1 MLLSALR
8 FEYIDQTAASSG
20 DGSPRR
26 SVFCL
31 SETEGSAVTDT
42 SSPLVVCTEVT
53 RRYDSDGGPFT
64 ADGRTVTAL
73 DSVSLDVAGG
83 EVVGVAGPS
92 GSGKSTLL
100 HLLAGLDT
108 PTTGAIEVC
117 GTTIGALSRR
127 QRTTFRR
134 ENVGMV
140 FQRFHLLPALTAR
153 ENVAL
158 PLVQAGIARSDRQSR
173 ADELLDAVGLD
184 DRPSHYPSALSGG
197 EQQRVAIARALA
209 ADPAVVIADEPT
221 GELDRETGERV
232 LDLLTDVSDGR
243 AIIVA
248 SHDEYTLNRTDR
260 VVRLR
265 DGVRQ

>member
-1 MLLSALR
+1 MTDISASR
-8 FEYIDQTAASSG
+8 
-20 DGSPRR
+20 
-26 SVFCL
+26 
-31 SETEGSAVTDT
+31 
-42 SSPLVVCTEVT
+42 PLVACTEVT
-53 RRYDSDGGPFT
+53 RRYDADGGLFRS
-64 ADGRTVTAL
+64 DERTVTAL
-73 DSVSLDVAGG
+73 DSVSLDAAGG

-108 PTTGAIEVC
+108 PTAGRIEIR
-117 GTTIGALSRR
+117 GTDVGALSARR
-127 QRTTFRR
+127 RTTFRR
-134 ENVGMV
+134 EHVGMV

-158 PLVQAGIARSDRQSR
+158 PLIQAGISR
-173 ADELLDAVGLD
+173 ADRRSRATELLDAVGLG
-184 DRPSHYPSALSGG
+184 DRASHYPSALSGG

-232 LDLLTDVSDGR
+232 LDLLTDVSDDR
-243 AIIVA
+243 VIIVA
-248 SHDEYTLNRTDR
+248 SHDEYTLDRTGR
-260 VVRLR
+260 VVNLR

>member
-1 MLLSALR
+1 M
-8 FEYIDQTAASSG
+8 
-20 DGSPRR
+20 
-26 SVFCL
+26 
-31 SETEGSAVTDT
+31 AVTGP
-42 SSPLVVCTEVT
+42 SSPQPLVVCTEVT

-64 ADGRTVTAL
+64 PDGRTVTAL

-108 PTTGAIEVC
+108 PTTGEIAVC
-117 GTTIGALSRR
+117 GTTVGALSRR
-127 QRTTFRR
+127 RRTAFRR

-158 PLVQAGIARSDRQSR
+158 PLVQAGVARSDRRSR
-173 ADELLDAVGLD
+173 ASELLDAVGLD
-184 DRPSHYPSALSGG
+184 DRASHYPSALSGG

-248 SHDEYTLNRTDR
+248 SHDEYTLDRTDR

-265 DGVRQ
+265 DGIRQ

>member
-1 MLLSALR
+1 M
-8 FEYIDQTAASSG
+8 
-20 DGSPRR
+20 
-26 SVFCL
+26 
-31 SETEGSAVTDT
+31 
-42 SSPLVVCTEVT
+42 
-53 RRYDSDGGPFT
+53 
-64 ADGRTVTAL
+64 
-73 DSVSLDVAGG
+73 
-83 EVVGVAGPS
+83 VGVAGPS

-108 PTTGAIEVC
+108 PTTGEIAVC
-117 GTTIGALSRR
+117 GTTVGALSRR
-127 QRTTFRR
+127 RRTAFRR

-158 PLVQAGIARSDRQSR
+158 PLVQAGVARSDRRSR
-173 ADELLDAVGLD
+173 ASELLDAVGLD
-184 DRPSHYPSALSGG
+184 DRASHYPSALSGG

-248 SHDEYTLNRTDR
+248 SHDEYTLDRTDR

-265 DGVRQ
+265 DGIRQ

>member
-1 MLLSALR
+1 MTDVS
-8 FEYIDQTAASSG
+8 
-20 DGSPRR
+20 SPR
-26 SVFCL
+26 
-31 SETEGSAVTDT
+31 
-42 SSPLVVCTEVT
+42 PLVVCTEVT
-53 RRYDSDGGPFT
+53 RRYDAEGGLFRSDE
-64 ADGRTVTAL
+64 RTVTAL
-73 DSVSLDVAGG
+73 DSVSLDAAGG

-108 PTTGAIEVC
+108 PTAGRIEIR
-117 GTTIGALSRR
+117 GTDVGTLSPRR
-127 QRTTFRR
+127 RTAFRR
-134 ENVGMV
+134 EHVGMV

-158 PLVQAGIARSDRQSR
+158 PLVQAGTSR
-173 ADELLDAVGLD
+173 ADRRSRATELLDAVGLD
-184 DRPSHYPSALSGG
+184 DRAAHYPNALSGG

-248 SHDEYTLNRTDR
+248 SHDEYTLERTDR
-260 VVRLR
+260 VIHLR